1 MGIYA
6 SKHPPKKHLV
16 LDLIGDG
23 EDAQATAH
31 IVYGKHEH
39 FQWCGQYQEPVRPF
53 QDGLE
58 GMVEFIKR
66 MKAVA
71 RALFIKMQF
80 TKEFRQEMRELRKEK
95 ATEKPLGDTPRS
107 CWRCGAPIVPHDMR
121 SGLEFLSGLE
131 LCSDCFKRAEG
142 PGLEA

>member
-95 ATEKPLGDTPRS
+95 ATEKPLEQHAPAM
-107 CWRCGAPIVPHDMR
+107 CWRCSAPILLTEGQWPGM
-121 SGLEFLSGLE
+121 E
-131 LCSDCFKRAEG
+131 LCSECLKRAEG